1 MDFYKYPLTHIFEVS
16 QIVTIHYF
24 EYGKDFIFDGESHD
38 FWEFLCVDKG
48 EAIVTADQSI
58 YNLKNGA
65 IIFHKP
71 GEFHSVAT
79 NGKTAP
85 NLVVVSFVCNSP
97 AMAFFEN
104 KILKLGELERSL
116 LATMIAEAR
125 DAFLTPLDNPYTRRL
140 ERNPNQRQGAEQI
153 IQFSLEHFLISLYR
167 KGKQN
172 CTQPKLAK
180 STKIKQDQELWEHL
194 KNYMASHLNQNLT
207 IEQICQDNLMGLS
220 QLQRIFRNQCECGII
235 EYFSEMKIERAKE
248 LIREDTMNFTQI
260 ADSLGYTSIHYFS
273 RQFKKLTGM
282 TPSDYALSIKALS
295 ER

>member
-1 MDFYKYPLTHIFEVS
+1 MDFYRYPLTHIFDIS

-48 EAIVTADQSI
+48 EAIVTADQHI
-58 YNLKNGA
+58 HNLKNGS

-104 KILKLGELERSL
+104 KICKLGELERSL
-116 LATMIAEAR
+116 LATMITEAR

-167 KGKQN
+167 KGQQN
-172 CTQPKLAK
+172 ATQPKLAK
-180 STKIKQDQELWEHL
+180 SIKIKQDQEQWAHL
-194 KNYMASHLNQNLT
+194 KNYMSSHLTQNLT
-207 IEQICQDNLMGLS
+207 VEQICLDNLMSLS
-220 QLQRIFRNQCECGII
+220 QLQRIFRSQCECGII
-235 EYFSEMKIERAKE
+235 EYFSELKIERAKE

-260 ADSLGYTSIHYFS
+260 ADYLGYTSIHYFS